1 MPATEPD
8 AVQQEIRIAAP
19 PETVFPF
26 FTDPEKMLRWKE
38 IEAALD
44 PRPGGMYRVNI
55 TGKDVARGKYVEV
68 PPPSR
73 VVFTWGWEEEGNP
86 VPLGSSTVEVTLTP
100 DGDGTLVRPTHRGL
114 PPDARAPHGEGWAH
128 FLPRLATVA
137 AGGDPGPDPWA
148 TSAMRESG
156 PTR

>member
-26 FTDPEKMLRWKE
+26 FTDPEKMLRWKG

-55 TGKDVARGKYVEV
+55 TGKDVAQGKYVEV
-68 PPPSR
+68 VPPSR
-73 VVFTWGWEEEGNP
+73 VVFTWG
-86 VPLGSSTVEVTLTP
+86 
-100 DGDGTLVRPTHRGL
+100 
-114 PPDARAPHGEGWAH
+114 
-128 FLPRLATVA
+128 
-137 AGGDPGPDPWA
+137 
-148 TSAMRESG
+148 
-156 PTR
+156 